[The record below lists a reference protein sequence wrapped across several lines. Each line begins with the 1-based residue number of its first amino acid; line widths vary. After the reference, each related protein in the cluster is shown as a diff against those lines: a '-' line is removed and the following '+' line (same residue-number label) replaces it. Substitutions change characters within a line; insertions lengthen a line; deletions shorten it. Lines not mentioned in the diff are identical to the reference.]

1 MDLGLERA
9 YGDKLTRYASLNT
22 VTNDKLAF

>member
-22 VTNDKLAF
+22 VTNDKPAF